1 MIFKSYIG
9 KRVMGK
15 NKEIVFISE
24 SYETE
29 DEAEIAALSGAMD
42 VTVGDDEAAKAAE
55 LEEKAKAEA
64 EALEAEAKSKADA
77 EQAEADAKAKAEL
90 DAAEAAKK
98 LADQEAKP
106 KK

>member
-55 LEEKAKAEA
+55 LE
-64 EALEAEAKSKADA
+64 
-77 EQAEADAKAKAEL
+77 
-90 DAAEAAKK
+90 AAEAAKK
-98 LADQEAKP
+98 PAEQEAKP